1 MVEIKER
8 DKVINSQKFYLCIKV
23 AASRHNAKDQLKI
36 ILALT
41 DNSCIDICLIT
52 RIFEKLYLPKLVWNV
67 LKFLLLWPVYLIYTQ
82 NKTRSAT
89 WYSTTWKKM
98 HKYESVQ
105 HEKIALWKNA
115 ALKRSQHHMSAAWK
129 TVMGECIMKRVQYE
143 KSGTGKRC
151 NIKLVRYGRVQC
163 EQCAVLQEKIC
174 KRKKV
179 KEPHKKKGATW
190 KECYPNKGATWNS
203 GTWKNVQHEKSAPWK
218 KFNHRSSGWT
228 HCYMKNIKHEN
239 SATWKNGTLRYT
251 RKR

>member
-8 DKVINSQKFYLCIKV
+8 DKVRNSQKFYLCIKV

-52 RIFEKLYLPKLVWNV
+52 RIFEKLYLSKLVWNV
-67 LKFLLLWPVYLIYTQ
+67 LNFLLLWPVYLIYTQ
-82 NKTRSAT
+82 NKTKSAT

-129 TVMGECIMKRVQYE
+129 TVMGECIMKRVQHE

-174 KRKKV
+174 KRKKWKSHTRKKV
-179 KEPHKKKGATW
+179 QHKKSATRT
-190 KECYPNKGATWNS
+190 K
-203 GTWKNVQHEKSAPWK
+203 VQHETVGHEKMSDMKRVHHEKRTTIEVQDEHTAIWK
-218 KFNHRSSGWT
+218 T
-228 HCYMKNIKHEN
+228 
-239 SATWKNGTLRYT
+239 
-251 RKR
+251 